1 MVTERRADDVAR
13 LPDEEERQAAALE
26 RLFTEK
32 GLGRHGTFWEV
43 GEGTF
48 LPDGTEDLSGFVVD
62 ERGRIFFFWTG
73 WDAERGEVAFE
84 TWRPVEPEP
93 DWERDPEHRR
103 ARAAVRL
110 PE

>member
-1 MVTERRADDVAR
+1 MVTERQAGDVAR

-26 RLFTEK
+26 RLFAAR

-62 ERGRIFFFWTG
+62 DRGRVFFFWTG
-73 WDAERGEVAFE
+73 WDVGRGDVTFE
-84 TWRPVEPEP
+84 TWKPVKPES
-93 DWERDPEHRR
+93 DWERNAEYRH
-103 ARAAVRL
+103 ARTAAGL